1 MGFAKST
8 NQLVQKITHVGI
20 ELIIIIIIIF
30 LIKIIIF
37 LNTFERR
44 GNAIAGLWLHLS
56 IGSLF
61 LWAGFLFDSFREY
74 GNIWDEITSLMKQVK
89 QLKVN
94 LLLDQV
100 LNEFNFDK
108 NLTSS
113 RFI

>member
-8 NQLVQKITHVGI
+8 NQLVQKITHVSV
-20 ELIIIIIIIF
+20 ELSIIIIIF

-44 GNAIAGLWLHLS
+44 GNAIAGLCLHLS
-56 IGSLF
+56 VGYLF
-61 LWAGFLFDSFREY
+61 LWEDVLFDSFRKY

-89 QLKVN
+89 QFTVN
-94 LLLDQV
+94 LLFNQF